1 MLWKAV
7 KVLAFIVEGLAL
19 GVLLGIVLTG
29 G

>member
-7 KVLAFIVEGLAL
+7 KVLGFIFEGLAL
-19 GVLLGIVLTG
+19 GVLLGIALTG